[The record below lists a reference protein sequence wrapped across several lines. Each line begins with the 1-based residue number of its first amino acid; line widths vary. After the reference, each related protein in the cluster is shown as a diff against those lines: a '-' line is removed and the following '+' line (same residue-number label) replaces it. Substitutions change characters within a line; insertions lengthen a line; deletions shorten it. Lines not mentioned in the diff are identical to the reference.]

1 MKRNFKLVGLA
12 MFMSV
17 AALTFTACGG
27 DNTEAT
33 TEEVIEVEVIEED
46 AAGDVE
52 VIEEV
57 IEVDTAA
64 TEGKCGE
71 GKCGEGK
78 CGDDSAENN

>member
-17 AALTFTACGG
+17 AALSFTACGG
-27 DNTEAT
+27 ENTEAP
-33 TEEVIEVEVIEED
+33 TEEVIEVDEVEVDEVEAIEVIEED
-46 AAGDVE
+46 
-52 VIEEV
+52 
-57 IEVDTAA
+57 TTA

-78 CGDDSAENN
+78 CGDDAAE

>member
-27 DNTEAT
+27 ENTEAT
-33 TEEVIEVEVIEED
+33 TEEVIEVEAVPAD
-46 AAGDVE
+46 E
-52 VIEEV
+52 VDV
-57 IEVDTAA
+57 IEVEEVEADSNA

-71 GKCGEGK
+71 GKCG
-78 CGDDSAENN
+78 DDTGAENN